1 MVDEVVGGVVVD
13 CGSRFSDNLDQDR
26 SDRLI
31 AEFFVENREAREW
44 FERSWCERGSRFR
57 RFFVR
62 DDGELSVDA
71 WLASKEMSVDDF
83 VRTLAAQS
91 EWVLIEK
98 MGLLSHR
105 VVIEDESY
113 DRDPAPLRR
122 W

>member
-1 MVDEVVGGVVVD
+1 MSGDDE
-13 CGSRFSDNLDQDR
+13 S
-26 SDRLI
+26 
-31 AEFFVENREAREW
+31 
-44 FERSWCERGSRFR
+44 
-57 RFFVR
+57 
-62 DDGELSVDA
+62 SVDA
-71 WLASKEMSVDDF
+71 WLASKEMSVGDF
-83 VRTLAAQS
+83 VRTLAARS